1 MEQPLALQHITVQKF
16 LQLQYLGGIRLVS
29 SSSSFPIDPIFLT
42 FCDLKDDN
50 LVTQLKV
57 PNDAQAQ
64 LKLVT
69 HFFPFYF
76 WAFIVAIIA
85 TVVYV
90 CSLIWKSVRLSRIA
104 SLLTV
109 AAAAFTLIPVVVD
122 LHFIVKTLKGS
133 VQIGAA
139 VILALVA
146 TSLLLSS
153 AILHILGT
161 GSGISEI
168 QSPDVQKA
176 KEERRLCR
184 LSRWL
189 WRMWLQIHFIV
200 THICSCKP

>member
-29 SSSSFPIDPIFLT
+29 SSSSFPIDPIFLI

-50 LVTQLKV
+50 LVAQLKV

-76 WAFIVAIIA
+76 WAFIIAIIA

-90 CSLIWKSVRLSRIA
+90 WSLKNSKRLSYHA
-104 SLLTV
+104 AWLLTV

-139 VILALVA
+139 VILALIA
-146 TSLLLSS
+146 TSLLFLS
-153 AILHILGT
+153 AILHIVCGARKDGASIT
-161 GSGISEI
+161 IINAMYSVKAGSRIGIYC
-168 QSPDVQKA
+168 KTML
-176 KEERRLCR
+176 KMLC
-184 LSRWL
+184 
-189 WRMWLQIHFIV
+189 
-200 THICSCKP
+200 